1 MDHLLHLKKLA
12 PLLRECFDSVL
23 PSGVQP
29 DEAMFHILDY
39 AMDVQG
45 QQKTTHCLIADDR
58 VYSVFQ
64 KNANDSM
71 RRRKCTRGTR
81 GSERLFLAPLPKIV
95 ECFLRLPLDLPK

>member
-64 KNANDSM
+64 K
-71 RRRKCTRGTR
+71 TRMIPCGA
-81 GSERLFLAPLPKIV
+81 GSARVAHEDPNV
-95 ECFLRLPLDLPK
+95 CFWHRCQKL